1 MGNEPYFMKIK
12 SWKFSLILVTAVFLG
27 AFTGTGF
34 MYTQLSEDVNQLE
47 NKLESSSN
55 TRIAYINGSDRSL
68 VPLFEKVD
76 QSVVYIESQGGN
88 TSQGSGFVYSKKG
101 YIVTN
106 EHVVEDA
113 EKVQV
118 SFTDGSTKNA
128 DVVGTDP
135 YSDLALLKV
144 NKDGLKPLELANS
157 SDVSPGQKAV
167 AMGNPFGLRGSMTV
181 GYVSQVGRSLPVQ
194 QAGFEGF
201 RIRNVIQTDAAINP
215 GNSGGPLLNVQGEVV
230 GVNTAI
236 ESRTGTFSG
245 IGFAVPSNTVKRVV
259 PEMIQEGEAEHPW
272 IGVRGLTVNNQIA
285 EEMNLSSSKGFLVMN
300 VTEGG
305 PADLAG
311 LQPGKRTVEID
322 GADYTL
328 GGDVIVGINGEEMR
342 DIEDILSFLASEV
355 EVGEEVS
362 IEVLRD
368 GERVEVPLTLQDR
381 PDN

>member
-1 MGNEPYFMKIK
+1 VI
-12 SWKFSLILVTAVFLG
+12 
-27 AFTGTGF
+27 
-34 MYTQLSEDVNQLE
+34 
-47 NKLESSSN
+47 
-55 TRIAYINGSDRSL
+55 
-68 VPLFEKVD
+68 
-76 QSVVYIESQGGN
+76 
-88 TSQGSGFVYSKKG
+88 
-101 YIVTN
+101 
-106 EHVVEDA
+106 EDA
-113 EKVQV
+113 DKVQV

-128 DVVGTDP
+128 DVVGADP

-157 SDVSPGQKAV
+157 SAVSPGQKAV

-311 LQPGKRTVEID
+311 LQPGNMTVEID

-342 DIEDILSFLASEV
+342 DIDDILSFLAADV
-355 EVGEEVS
+355 EVSEEVS
-362 IEVLRD
+362 IQVIRD